1 MLARQ
6 LFEKQAAAGNAAAM
20 NGLGIIYN
28 SGNGVPKDHAEARK
42 WFEKSA
48 AAGNEVAKTTLKN
61 VE

>member
-1 MLARQ
+1 
-6 LFEKQAAAGNAAAM
+6 M
-20 NGLGIIYN
+20 NGLGVIYN

-61 VE
+61 VEQSKRK